1 MICKWIGGRFVKKLF
16 CFCLS
21 LLLACQAGFCPA
33 AVADTQSGE
42 VLLSVSEIT
51 FSVVGESENI
61 YIGSAPLEQIQWESD
76 DPEVVAVEDG
86 VLTAKGVGA
95 AKITAAFGD
104 QRVTCAAGCLAE
116 SRAALGNLSADVLQA
131 PKRIPAEVEFDPKLF
146 FADAAIIGDS
156 ITCNLMVHETQTGL
170 LGHPLFLAR
179 KNIGVYN
186 FVTHRINLYYRGAE
200 YYVEDAIAAS
210 KVKKVFFL
218 LGMND
223 LGYQTPQEC
232 AERYG
237 VLIDRVK
244 KKAPD
249 VEIYIQTCLPWYTA
263 SPFSQLNENVDKFNE
278 LVTQIAGEKGCRMI
292 DLAAYIENHGN
303 GMARA
308 YTLDYGAHLNYE
320 GSVAWM
326 NLLRVYAYQQLL
338 EETK

>member
-1 MICKWIGGRFVKKLF
+1 MKKI
-16 CFCLS
+16 FCLCLV
-21 LLLACQAGFCPA
+21 LLVICQAGLCPA
-33 AVADTQSGE
+33 LADAPEGE
-42 VLLSVSEIT
+42 VLLSVSQIT

-61 YIGSAPLEQIQWESD
+61 YIGSAPPEQVQWTSD
-76 DPEVVAVEDG
+76 DPKVAAVEDG
-86 VLTAKGVGA
+86 ILTAKGVGTT
-95 AKITAAFGD
+95 KITATFGD
-104 QRVTCAAGCLAE
+104 KSVTCTAGCLAG
-116 SRAALGNLSADVLQA
+116 SRAELLSLSSDVLQA
-131 PKRIPAEVEFDPKLF
+131 PKRIPAEVEVDPKLF

-156 ITCNLMVHETQTGL
+156 ITYNLMVHETQTGL

-179 KNIGVYN
+179 KNIGVFN
-186 FVTHRINLYYRGAE
+186 FVTHRINLYYQGAE

-237 VLIDRVK
+237 VLIDRVQEK
-244 KKAPD
+244 NPD

-263 SPFSQLNENVDKFNE
+263 KPFSQLNEDVDKFNV
-278 LVTQIAGEKGCRMI
+278 LVAEMAGQKGCHVI

-326 NLLRVYAYQQLL
+326 NLLRAYACQQLL
-338 EETK
+338 EEAK

>member
-1 MICKWIGGRFVKKLF
+1 MKKIF
-16 CFCLS
+16 CMCLV
-21 LLLACQAGFCPA
+21 LLAVCQAGLCPA
-33 AVADTQSGE
+33 LADAQAGE

-61 YIGSAPLEQIQWESD
+61 YIGSAPLEEVKWKSD

-86 VLTAKGVGA
+86 VLTAKGVGTT
-95 AKITAAFGD
+95 KITAAFGGK
-104 QRVTCAAGCLAE
+104 RVTCTAGCLAE
-116 SRAALGNLSADVLQA
+116 DRAALLSLGSDVLQA
-131 PKRIPAEVEFDPKLF
+131 PKRIPAEVEVDPTLF
-146 FADAAIIGDS
+146 FADAALIGDS
-156 ITCNLMVHETQTGL
+156 ITCNLMVHETKTGL

-186 FVTHRINLYYRGAE
+186 FVTHRINLYYQGVE

-210 KVKKVFFL
+210 KMKKVFFL

-223 LGYQTPQEC
+223 LGYQTPQDC
-232 AERYG
+232 AQRYG
-237 VLIDRVK
+237 VLIDRVQEK
-244 KKAPD
+244 NPG
-249 VEIYIQTCLPWYTA
+249 VEIYIQTCLPWYTGR
-263 SPFSQLNENVDKFNE
+263 PFSQVNEDTDKFNE
-278 LVTQIAGEKGCRMI
+278 LVAQMAAEKGCHMI

-326 NLLRVYAYQQLL
+326 KLLRVYAYAAGLNDGNSCALQ
-338 EETK
+338 

>member
-1 MICKWIGGRFVKKLF
+1 MKKI
-16 CFCLS
+16 FCLCLV
-21 LLLACQAGFCPA
+21 LLTVCQAGFCPA
-33 AVADTQSGE
+33 LADVPEGE

-51 FSVVGESENI
+51 FSVVGESEDI
-61 YIGSAPLEQIQWESD
+61 YIGSAPREEVQWTSD

-95 AKITAAFGD
+95 TKITAAFGD
-104 QRVTCAAGCLAE
+104 QRVTCAAGCLAG
-116 SRAALGNLSADVLQA
+116 SQAALGNMSSDVLQA

-156 ITCNLMVHETQTGL
+156 ITYNLMVHETKTGL

-179 KNIGVYN
+179 KNIGVFN
-186 FVTHRINLYYRGAE
+186 FVTHRINLYYQGAE

-237 VLIDRVK
+237 VLIDRVQK
-244 KKAPD
+244 KNPD

-263 SPFSQLNENVDKFNE
+263 SPFSQLNEDVDKFNE
-278 LVTQIAGEKGCRMI
+278 LVTEVAGEKGCRMI

-303 GMARA
+303 GMAKA